1 MRSSPFTR
9 IKPKQTI
16 RVTDS
21 RLDVIYDLDP
31 DVSKCIDVELRYD
44 LVDAVYLGQ
53 EIVVTG
59 ALKMHPL
66 QDEQLFGKANN
77 TRRPMDIF
85 LRAVSIVEGRNCP
98 YKFTEKDLEA
108 IAMINSDADSF
119 KLLVNSLAP
128 EVHGH
133 EVVKA
138 GALLSLI
145 AGSGSQ
151 THDEEEINVLLVG
164 DPGVGKSNIIQQCS
178 KISQKGNIH
187 YIH

>member
-9 IKPKQTI
+9 ITPKQTI
-16 RVTDS
+16 RITDS
-21 RLDVIYDLDP
+21 RLDVLYELDP
-31 DVSKCIDVELRYD
+31 DNNKCIDVELRYD
-44 LVDAVYLGQ
+44 LVDAVCLGQ

-66 QDEQLFGKANN
+66 QDEQLFDKASN
-77 TRRPMDIF
+77 TRRSMDIF
-85 LRAVSIVEGRNCP
+85 IKAVSIVEGRNCA
-98 YKFTEKDLEA
+98 YKFTEKDMEA

-128 EVHGH
+128 EIHGH

-164 DPGVGKSNIIQQCS
+164 DPGVGKSNIIQQCC
-178 KISQKGNIH
+178 KISQKGNIR
-187 YIH
+187 YFY